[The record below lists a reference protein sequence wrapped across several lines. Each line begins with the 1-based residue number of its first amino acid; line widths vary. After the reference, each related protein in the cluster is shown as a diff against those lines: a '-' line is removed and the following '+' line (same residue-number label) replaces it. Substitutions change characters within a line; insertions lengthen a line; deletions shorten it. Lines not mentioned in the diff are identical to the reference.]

1 MFIKFKPQ
9 NNPDELVE
17 DSIELISEQIQLQV
31 SDNNTNNDA
40 LNLRP
45 TIISEGSSIDGNLTY
60 KGTVHLDG
68 KFKGN
73 IKADKVIMGKN
84 GSFNGTMVA
93 ENVTISG
100 SVKGDIQSQ
109 VLIIKAGSK
118 IAARIQYEQI
128 QMQPGALVTGELV
141 LVKK

>member
-1 MFIKFKPQ
+1 MFIKFKQQ
-9 NNPDELVE
+9 NNPDDATEGL
-17 DSIELISEQIQLQV
+17 IELTPEEIQLEPNENSV
-31 SDNNTNNDA
+31 EEP

-45 TIISEGSSIDGNLTY
+45 TIISEGSSIDGNLSY
-60 KGTVHLDG
+60 KGSVHLDG

-84 GSFNGTMVA
+84 GSFNGTMIA
-93 ENVTISG
+93 ESITVSG

-109 VLIIKAGSK
+109 TLIIKAGSK
-118 IAARIQYEQI
+118 VAARIQYEQI